1 MTSEDVSLDR
11 PWRLDPSGQ
20 AENGKRS
27 ERIRNS
33 ESWQPEGGD
42 CMFADIRN
50 VKDEQFAR
58 MYFVGT

>member
-33 ESWQPEGGD
+33 ESWQPGERD
-42 CMFADIRN
+42 LVLADIRN

-58 MYFVGT
+58 MYFVET